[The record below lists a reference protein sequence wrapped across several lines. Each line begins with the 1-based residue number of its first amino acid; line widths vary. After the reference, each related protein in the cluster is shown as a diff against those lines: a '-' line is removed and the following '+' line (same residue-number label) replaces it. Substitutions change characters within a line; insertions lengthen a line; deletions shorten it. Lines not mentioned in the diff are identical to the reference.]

1 MATPAF
7 AECPRSPDHS
17 AALDALFDDIRSAPS
32 QTRGLELGR
41 ELWRYWLDAPD
52 EVAQKILDRGM
63 TRRSGYDFIGARSDF
78 EALIEY
84 CPDYAE
90 GYNQRAFVNFL
101 SQNYEAAL
109 PDLDRALEL
118 SPRHVGALSGRMATL
133 MALGRNEEAQ
143 IDLKRALDLNPWLP
157 ERSLLANPPQEL

>member
-1 MATPAF
+1 
-7 AECPRSPDHS
+7 
-17 AALDALFDDIRSAPS
+17 LDALFADIQAAPS
-32 QTRGLELGR
+32 QSRGLELGR
-41 ELWRYWLDAPD
+41 ELWQYWLDAPN

-63 TRRSGYDFIGARSDF
+63 TRRSGFDLIGAKADF
-78 EALIEY
+78 EALIQY
-84 CPDYAE
+84 CPEYAE

-101 SQNYEAAL
+101 SENYAAAL

-133 MALGRNEEAQ
+133 MALGRTEEAQ
-143 IDLKRALDLNPWLP
+143 ADLKRALALNPWLP